1 MTDLLQNIT
10 NYIANHQLEV
20 VSMAIGL
27 VYLWCEYRASILVW
41 IVGII
46 MPIVDIVLYWQN
58 GLYAD
63 SVMDGYYALAAIWGF
78 VVWKWGKKKETSNLN
93 ITHFPLRKLWSVVL
107 AFLAIWGV
115 VYLWLIYGTPSNVP
129 ISDSFVNALCI
140 IGLWALSRKYI
151 EQWFIWIVVDI
162 IKTVLY
168 AYKGIPVKGSYYALS
183 VVIAVFGYF
192 KWKKMMVEQQE
203 V

>member
-1 MTDLLQNIT
+1 MNSVFQAII
-10 NYIANHQLEV
+10 NYIQGHPLEI
-20 VSMAIGL
+20 VSMVIGL

-63 SVMDGYYALAAIWGF
+63 SLMDGYYAIAAIWGF
-78 VVWKWGKKKETSNLN
+78 VAWKWGNKKDTDNRE
-93 ITHFPLRKLWSVVL
+93 ITRFPNRLILPVVIVFLSV
-107 AFLAIWGV
+107 WGV
-115 VYLWLIYGTPSNVP
+115 VYVWLRYGTPSNVP
-129 ISDSFVNALCI
+129 IMDSFVNALCI
-140 IGLWALSRKYI
+140 IGLWALSRKYL
-151 EQWFIWIVVDI
+151 EQWYIWMVVDA

-183 VVIAVFGYF
+183 AIIAVFGYR
-192 KWKKMMVEQQE
+192 KWRSMMEKA
-203 V
+203 

>member
-1 MTDLLQNIT
+1 MTDFLQNIMS
-10 NYIANHQLEV
+10 YIQGHQLEV
-20 VSMAIGL
+20 VSMIIGL
-27 VYLWCEYRASILVW
+27 IYLWCEYKASILVW

-63 SVMDGYYALAAIWGF
+63 SVMDGYYAVAAIWGF
-78 VVWKWGKKKETSNLN
+78 IAWKWGKKKEKDNLS
-93 ITHFPLRKLWSVVL
+93 ITHFPLRKLLPVGLVFLSV
-107 AFLAIWGV
+107 WGL

-151 EQWFIWIVVDI
+151 EQWFIWIIVDAL
-162 IKTVLY
+162 KTVLY

-192 KWKKMMVEQQE
+192 KWRKMMRESVGM
-203 V
+203 